1 MRVMIVDDEPLA
13 RQRLQRLL
21 AAHPHCEVIALA
33 EHGQQALQLV
43 QQQAVDLVFLDI
55 EMPGDNGL
63 TVATTLAKLQP
74 PPALV
79 FVTAHPQHALAA
91 FQVAPQGYLLKPV
104 SAASLADCLQRLS
117 VSTRAQLELQ
127 KQQQACLSVRVG
139 HELRQIP
146 LNELLLL
153 QAEDKYVRILYRG
166 GEAYSEQSLKWF
178 AGRYTEQLV
187 RVHRNTLVPRAR
199 IRGVSRAAD
208 GRLLLQLADCHVQPE
223 VSRRGYQLLRQ
234 MLQLVEPEF

>member
-21 AAHPHCEVIALA
+21 SAHPHCEVVALA
-33 EHGQQALQLV
+33 EHGQLALQLV
-43 QQQAVDLVFLDI
+43 QQQRVDLVFLDI
-55 EMPGDNGL
+55 EMPGDDGL
-63 TVATTLAKLQP
+63 TVAATLAGLEP

-104 SAASLADCLQRLS
+104 SAASLAECLQRLS
-117 VSTRAQLELQ
+117 VTTRAQLELQ
-127 KQQQACLSVRVG
+127 KQQQVCLSVRVG

-146 LNELLLL
+146 LSELLLL
-153 QAEDKYVRILYRG
+153 QAEDKYVHIRYTG

-178 AGRYTEQLV
+178 ASRYTEHLV

-199 IRGVSRAAD
+199 IRGISRDAE
-208 GRLLLQLADCHVQPE
+208 GQLVVQLAGCAVQPE
-223 VSRRGYQLLRQ
+223 ISRRGYQQLRQ
-234 MLQLVEPEF
+234 LLQLAEQDF

>member
-21 AAHPHCEVIALA
+21 AAHPHCEVVAVA
-33 EHGQQALQLV
+33 GHGQQALDLA
-43 QQQAVDLVFLDI
+43 QQQLIDLVFLDI

-63 TVATTLAKLQP
+63 LVAATLAKLQP

-104 SAASLADCLQRLS
+104 SGPALADCLQRLT
-117 VSTRAQLELQ
+117 VTTRAQLELQ

-146 LNELLLL
+146 LSDLLLL
-153 QAEDKYVRILYRG
+153 QADDKYVRILYTG
-166 GEAYSEQSLKWF
+166 GEAYCEQSLKWF
-178 AGRYTEQLV
+178 ASRYADQLV

-199 IRGVSRAAD
+199 IRGISRDAD
-208 GRLLLQLADCHVQPE
+208 SRLLLQLADCSVQPE
-223 VSRRGYQLLRQ
+223 VSRRGYQQLRQ
-234 MLQLVEPEF
+234 LLQLSEPDF